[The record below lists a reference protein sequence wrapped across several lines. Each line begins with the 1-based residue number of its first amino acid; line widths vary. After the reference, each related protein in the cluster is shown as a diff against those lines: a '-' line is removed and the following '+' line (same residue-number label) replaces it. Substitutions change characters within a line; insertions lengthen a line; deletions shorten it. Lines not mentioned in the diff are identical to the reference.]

1 MQHELD
7 HFYKEIDLQKAPKRY
22 RDLIRFIVEHK
33 LIRHVIT
40 IQRHFRRRKMKEWI
54 YKNSNGTV
62 AKAGQTVKVDVS
74 FLESAQT
81 KERGQ
86 LECILF

>member
-1 MQHELD
+1 
-7 HFYKEIDLQKAPKRY
+7 
-22 RDLIRFIVEHK
+22 
-33 LIRHVIT
+33 
-40 IQRHFRRRKMKEWI
+40 MKEWI

-81 KERGQ
+81 KERG
-86 LECILF
+86 